1 MAKEPSVN
9 ALDEHTEGFE
19 VTPEEEAELLEA
31 IREAD
36 RGDVI
41 PAAELLERLRDRPSG
56 AGGPVLPPGPRS

>member
-1 MAKEPSVN
+1 MAEERRANAGDKDTEP
-9 ALDEHTEGFE
+9 FE

-41 PAAELLERLRDRPSG
+41 TAEELLERLSR
-56 AGGPVLPPGPRS
+56 

>member
-1 MAKEPSVN
+1 MEGGMPKKQPAEGH
-9 ALDEHTEGFE
+9 DEDAAAFE

-41 PAAELLERLRDRPSG
+41 TAEELLERLRR
-56 AGGPVLPPGPRS
+56 

>member
-1 MAKEPSVN
+1 MPETRLGEAH
-9 ALDEHTEGFE
+9 DEDAAGFE

-41 PAAELLERLRDRPSG
+41 TAEELLERLRR
-56 AGGPVLPPGPRS
+56 